1 VGFKKRK
8 RLRRY
13 DITASSGR
21 NKRKPPGENK
31 SKGRVKKKKKDQ
43 TGRDK
48 EMRHSKA
55 MAYYIISTSILI
67 LLKFLNNK
75 IKYLRLCDI

>member
-1 VGFKKRK
+1 LVRIACTSPCRVPELIKDRKIRKVGFKKRK

-31 SKGRVKKKKKDQ
+31 SKGRVKKKKKRPD
-43 TGRDK
+43 R
-48 EMRHSKA
+48 
-55 MAYYIISTSILI
+55 
-67 LLKFLNNK
+67 
-75 IKYLRLCDI
+75 